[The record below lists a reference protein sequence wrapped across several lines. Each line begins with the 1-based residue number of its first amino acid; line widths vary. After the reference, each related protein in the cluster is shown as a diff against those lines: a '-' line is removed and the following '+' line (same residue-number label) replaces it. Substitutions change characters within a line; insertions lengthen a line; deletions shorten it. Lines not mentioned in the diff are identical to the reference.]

1 MTWLY
6 LIILIFL
13 LTASYAGLT
22 AAPWLPTKKRDVP
35 RLIAMAEIKPGDKV
49 YDLGC
54 GEGRLVFAAVA
65 KGATAVGIEVSLLPY
80 LVAKIRSFA
89 EPRSKII
96 FGDFFHKNISSA
108 DIVYVFLMEK
118 SYERLKRKFLKELRP
133 GTRVIF
139 HCWKVKGWEDKL
151 IKSDKPE
158 KELGIYVYQ
167 I

>member
-6 LIILIFL
+6 LIILIIL

-22 AAPWLPTKKRDVP
+22 AAPWLPTRKRDVP

-54 GEGRLVFAAVA
+54 GDGRLVFAAAA
-65 KGATAVGIEVSLLPY
+65 KGADAIGIEVSLLPY
-80 LVAKIRSFA
+80 LVAKIRSLVQ
-89 EPRSKII
+89 PRSKII
-96 FGDFFHKNISSA
+96 FGDLFRKDVSVA
-108 DIVYVFLMEK
+108 DIVYIFLMEK

-133 GTRVIF
+133 GTKVIV